1 MSPPVAPERSLSRQY
16 VKMCELED
24 FENTRLRAMLRDI
37 VPGLEPNEELHRK
50 YWEYAMLGCYLEEV
64 GALREDAEALAVAA
78 GHEAMIYWMTRH
90 VGAMTAT
97 DIYGEGSFSSGEADA
112 TMLTDPSAFAPY
124 EYREDRLK
132 VLSMNAL
139 ELDFPDDS
147 FDIVFSLSSIEHFGG
162 PAAAAQAS
170 REMARVLR
178 PGGHLV
184 IVTECLVRRHPLDWP
199 PLQLAIRI
207 ATLGRRA
214 PGATLRNRVID
225 AFTVSEMQR
234 YIVAASGL
242 PLVQQLDTKVS
253 PTSFANIATWRG
265 AGEPETDSGSL
276 FPHVM
281 LQADGAPWTSAF
293 LAMHG

>member
-1 MSPPVAPERSLSRQY
+1 VSSPTATKPSLSRKY

-24 FENTRLRAMLRDI
+24 FEDTRLRAMLRDI

-242 PLVQQLDTKVS
+242 PLVQPLDTTVS
-253 PTSFANIATWRG
+253 PASFANIATWRG
-265 AGEPETDSGSL
+265 AGEPETASGSL

>member
-1 MSPPVAPERSLSRQY
+1 MSAPTASEQSLSRQY

-253 PTSFANIATWRG
+253 PASFANIATWRG